1 MRSACVEVPVERG
14 EEVRRRLL
22 EMDALRRDLR
32 IERSGDRLYLPVT
45 IPVDIGL
52 PVLEREFPAGFT
64 LVRSYRDLVHIP
76 PRLAPLLPKAFDE
89 IGDIVVLRLPEE
101 LVGFEREI
109 GEAILRWSPKVRT
122 VAADEGVE
130 GELRIRKV
138 RVIAGEART
147 RTEHVEFGLR
157 YLVDVERA
165 YFSPRLGSERSRVA
179 DQVNAGEVIVDL
191 FAGVGPYAV
200 LIARTREPKVVHAID
215 ANPAAVEILRENV
228 RKNRADGVIVHEG
241 SGQEI
246 LPHLAP
252 VDRVIMDLPRTAR
265 EFLPAVVPHVRDGGI
280 VHLYTIADR
289 DLMEE
294 AKADAVEL
302 ARRGGRG
309 AEVLASR
316 VVRGYSPGKVHVAL
330 DLRIV

>member
-1 MRSACVEVPVERG
+1 AWRVRRRASACGRRGCRTWGLGGVRLDPRRSRGRTNPVPLGTCVDGPLGPRGRVGARDVPSTERGAANREIRRRASRPPMRSACVEVPVERG

-109 GEAILRWSPKVRT
+109 GEAILRWSPKVCT
-122 VAADEGVE
+122 VAADEGVG

-179 DQVNAGEVIVDL
+179 DQVNAG
-191 FAGVGPYAV
+191 
-200 LIARTREPKVVHAID
+200 
-215 ANPAAVEILRENV
+215 
-228 RKNRADGVIVHEG
+228 
-241 SGQEI
+241 
-246 LPHLAP
+246 
-252 VDRVIMDLPRTAR
+252 RV
-265 EFLPAVVPHVRDGGI
+265 
-280 VHLYTIADR
+280 
-289 DLMEE
+289 
-294 AKADAVEL
+294 
-302 ARRGGRG
+302 
-309 AEVLASR
+309 
-316 VVRGYSPGKVHVAL
+316 
-330 DLRIV
+330 